1 MRWAVLS
8 EQTNS
13 SAISSRVT
21 PATGGE
27 HGEPEKILRFCKAM
41 NNSTTEFVT
50 LICYL
55 TAKGECSCACSMA
68 NYACLLQI

>member
-1 MRWAVLS
+1 VASMAS
-8 EQTNS
+8 
-13 SAISSRVT
+13 
-21 PATGGE
+21 
-27 HGEPEKILRFCKAM
+27 LRRSCAFAKAM